1 MLEELI
7 KPWKKSEIKF
17 RVGSANKDKTM
28 ALPLAYVD
36 ARAVMD
42 RLDKVMG
49 PTHWQ
54 DRYEFHGDRTV
65 CYLSLRIDGEWLTKA
80 DGAGDSDIEGAK
92 GGISD
97 AFKRAAVKWGMGRE
111 LYEMKCRWM
120 PMDQYKQLQGDPWE
134 YIIGNKTKGAPKPKD
149 QPVFNVEVQFNI
161 AMTAIKNSLTREILL
176 QYWNSAEAKR
186 VRQVIRGRRPEYY
199 AELAAKTNERLME
212 FSDD

>member
-17 RVGSANKDKTM
+17 RVGSTNKDKTM

-42 RLDKVMG
+42 RLDKVVG
-49 PTHWQ
+49 HLYWQ
-54 DRYEFHGDRTV
+54 DRYEFHGERTI
-65 CYLSLRIDGEWLTKA
+65 CYLSLRSEEGWVTKA

-97 AFKRAAVKWGMGRE
+97 AFKRAAVKWGIGRE
-111 LYEMKCRWM
+111 LYEMKFRWM
-120 PMDQYKQLQGDPWE
+120 PIDQYKQFQGDPWE

-149 QPVFNVEVQFNI
+149 DPVFNVEVQFNI
-161 AMTAIKNSLTREILL
+161 AITAIKNSLTREILL

-186 VRQVIRGRRPEYY
+186 VRQLIRGIRPEYY